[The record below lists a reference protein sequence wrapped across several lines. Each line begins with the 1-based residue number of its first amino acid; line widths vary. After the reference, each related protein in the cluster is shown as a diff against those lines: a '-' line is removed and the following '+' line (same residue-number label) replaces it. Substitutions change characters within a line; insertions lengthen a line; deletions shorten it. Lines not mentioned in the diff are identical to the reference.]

1 MTGAAPGSAPGA
13 AVHVLVVEVGR
24 KPGDGLPEAATGAAL
39 LCYVAARDEAAAV
52 REAVETLRQ
61 AGLAPLEVTAHD
73 EPAEADLVARAL
85 AEDAVIVAQVTH
97 FSD

>member
-1 MTGAAPGSAPGA
+1 MTEAALGRAPGA

-24 KPGDGLPEAATGAAL
+24 KPGDGLPDAATGAAL
-39 LCYVAARDEAAAV
+39 LCYTSARDEAEAV
-52 REAVETLRQ
+52 RETVSTLRQ

-73 EPAEADLVARAL
+73 DPPDPELAARAL